1 LERIRE
7 VCSQKRSHA
16 DSLSTDVGAALS
28 TEVGTALD
36 GYLHEEDIAVRL
48 QSIGSWWNRVDRL
61 DTIRN
66 KAYQIERDR
75 ERGEERER
83 EGERERDR
91 ERERASERERE

>member
-1 LERIRE
+1 M
-7 VCSQKRSHA
+7 
-16 DSLSTDVGAALS
+16 
-28 TEVGTALD
+28 D

>member
-1 LERIRE
+1 ME
-7 VCSQKRSHA
+7 
-16 DSLSTDVGAALS
+16 
-28 TEVGTALD
+28 
-36 GYLHEEDIAVRL
+36 GYLNEEDIAVRL

-83 EGERERDR
+83 GRERETERESERAR
-91 ERERASERERE
+91 ERERGEIER